1 MATRRRGVKH
11 SYNKTRTTSKASL
24 RKTRHKNKKSKH
36 RKTKKRYQSGGGPKA
51 RSKGAPGLQA
61 EPKTI
66 RYHIRRGLMRP
77 QAEEDYFNF
86 NKLHPTAEFDI
97 PIEVSG
103 LSYNI
108 SVKSIKQKTPGQN
121 VFPIL
126 CGDARRFLS
135 QVGLGKE
142 GYHMVIA
149 VRKKHPTKPNKRQIA
164 ASEID
169 LREAKGLIFGNIT
182 DDEIKQIVERVNQI
196 TTAYYRDSTAG
207 KVEIDAFN
215 EYLKRIGSKMR
226 LVPRIENPEKRR
238 PPRVQTS
245 FNFNPESPRTKELLT
260 TYSLSSQESQENTP
274 EEMETGDS
282 ASRKSVKPPV
292 SRGVSNRSRGV
303 SNRSRGV
310 SNRSRGVSNRSRG
323 VSSSGISKQPTPEV
337 SYFRKFTPR
346 VRGKTPL
353 EVIPEEPTP

>member
-1 MATRRRGVKH
+1 MATRRRKVKH
-11 SYNKTRTTSKASL
+11 SHNKTRTTSKALL
-24 RKTRHKNKKSKH
+24 RKTTYNNKKNKQN
-36 RKTKKRYQSGGGPKA
+36 KTKKRYQSGGGPTASTASKKRA
-51 RSKGAPGLQA
+51 KGASGIKA

-66 RYHIRRGLMRP
+66 RYHIRHGLMRP
-77 QAEEDYFNF
+77 QAEEEYFNF
-86 NKLHPTAEFDI
+86 NKLNPTAEFDI
-97 PIEVSG
+97 PIEISD
-103 LSYNI
+103 LPYNI

-121 VFPIL
+121 SFSIL
-126 CGDARRFLS
+126 CGDARRFLG

-169 LREAKGLIFGNIT
+169 LREAKGLLFGGIS
-182 DDEIKQIVERVNQI
+182 DCEIKKIVERANELTQ
-196 TTAYYRDSTAG
+196 AYYRDSAAG
-207 KVEIDAFN
+207 KKQIDRFN
-215 EYLKRIGSKMR
+215 AHLKEIGSKMR

-310 SNRSRGVSNRSRG
+310 S
-323 VSSSGISKQPTPEV
+323 SSGISKQPTPEV
-337 SYFRKFTPR
+337 SYFRTFTPR

-353 EVIPEEPTP
+353 KVIPEEHTP